1 MVLLPWQRGLKLK
14 ISQEFATRL
23 EHRKSNELLRAVVML
38 ETATPTRGRGRRALR
53 TQRKKLTEAMQHSV
67 DAAAGDIAEI
77 LKKFG
82 GRRLEHQLDTLGSL
96 AVETTPAGIK
106 ALSEC
111 PRVRAILED
120 QSISLISK

>member
-1 MVLLPWQRGLKLK
+1 MV
-14 ISQEFATRL
+14 
-23 EHRKSNELLRAVVML
+23 RAIVML
-38 ETATPTRGRGRRALR
+38 ETELAARGTGRRALR

-67 DAAAGDIAEI
+67 EAAADDIAEV
-77 LKKFG
+77 LEKFG

-120 QSISLISK
+120 QSLSLISK

>member
-1 MVLLPWQRGLKLK
+1 LK
-14 ISQEFATRL
+14 ISREFAARL
-23 EHRKSNELLRAVVML
+23 EGRKSDDMVRAIVML
-38 ETATPTRGRGRRALR
+38 ETAPAARGTGRRALR
-53 TQRKKLTEAMQHSV
+53 TQRKKLTEAMQRSV
-67 DAAAGDIAEI
+67 AAVADEIAEI
-77 LKKFG
+77 LEKFG
-82 GRRLEHQLDTLGSL
+82 GRRLGRRLDTLGSL

>member
-1 MVLLPWQRGLKLK
+1 MK
-14 ISQEFATRL
+14 ISREFAARL
-23 EHRKSNELLRAVVML
+23 EGRALDEMVRAIVML
-38 ETATPTRGRGRRALR
+38 ETAPAARGTGRRALR
-53 TQRKKLTEAMQHSV
+53 TQRNKLTEAMQRSV
-67 DAAAGDIAEI
+67 EAAADDIAEV
-77 LKKFG
+77 LEKFG

-120 QSISLISK
+120 QSLSLISK